1 MSVFT
6 LLLLL
11 FIAYLCFKAMG
22 NIWHDAFNGVGTGRQ
37 RHSQNN
43 QHYHTHTN
51 QQDHQSH
58 KKANT
63 NKQRPIEK
71 GEGEYVDFEDVK

>member
-22 NIWHDAFNGVGTGRQ
+22 NIWHDAFNGVGTDRQ
-37 RHSQNN
+37 HSQNN
-43 QHYHTHTN
+43 QHHHTHTN
-51 QQDHQSH
+51 QQSHQ
-58 KKANT
+58 KANT
-63 NKQRPIEK
+63 HKQRPIEK
-71 GEGEYVDFEDVK
+71 GEGEYVDYEDVK